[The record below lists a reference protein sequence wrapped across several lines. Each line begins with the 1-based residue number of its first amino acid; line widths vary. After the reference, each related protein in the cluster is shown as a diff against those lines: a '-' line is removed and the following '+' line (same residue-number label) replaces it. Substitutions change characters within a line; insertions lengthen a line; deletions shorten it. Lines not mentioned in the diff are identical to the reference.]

1 MEQQLEYMKC
11 RAITL
16 VDGIERV
23 DITVYRLPSGF
34 ATDEAA
40 RLWCEE
46 GEQWKYTKLG
56 WKLVKLEIHP
66 YTPRLVS
73 PY

>member
-1 MEQQLEYMKC
+1 MKC
-11 RAITL
+11 RAVTL

-23 DITVYRLPSGF
+23 DITVYRLPS
-34 ATDEAA
+34 AIDTEEAA
-40 RLWCEE
+40 KLWCEQ

-56 WKLVKLEIHP
+56 WKLLKLETHL